1 MPLYEVQKIKCKEF
15 TMQITLEKL
24 RELFLRL
31 VLLNAELD
39 VLEDTLAEEAV

>member
-1 MPLYEVQKIKCKEF
+1 
-15 TMQITLEKL
+15 MQITLEKL